1 MKGLFRKIPLSLR
14 TEIVLNIAVLTMASL
29 LLAGFTILKVS
40 EQEILEQKIAG
51 SRIVLVSLQRGIN
64 AFQGAN
70 WQQDPRFLQILAG
83 FVQLGGV
90 EGIWI
95 VDRDLKPLITQG
107 KGQPY
112 NEALSKAISQGEEG
126 KRLEKT
132 GILWWTFYDRLI
144 LTAPLVGEGKVIG
157 GVQVAFSMADVMGRL
172 IVFRRLFLV
181 LIVVD
186 SLVIIGF
193 GSILLSRVVVNPLKK
208 LVKVAQS
215 IGGGDLGQRAP
226 IDYEN
231 EIGTLAKAFNQ
242 MVERLTEKHSDLQ
255 QAIKQLRDTQE
266 ELLSSEKL
274 ASVGRMAAG
283 VAHEIGNPLTSV
295 LGHTEILHKRL
306 KRKKLKDGE
315 ILLDLVERTRK
326 ETERINRIIKDLLQF
341 SKPSSSHRE
350 DVDVNRVVQDSL
362 NVVSVQ
368 ERFQAI
374 AVDLSLTEDLPMV
387 QGNSD
392 QLQQVLFNML
402 INAADAMPDGGSLS
416 ISTGQERQ
424 WVTISIKDSG
434 EGIAPEDLG
443 KIFDPFYTTKSP
455 DKGTGLGLSIS
466 LKIIDELGGR
476 IKVQSKKGKGTEF
489 VVYLKRAATGPSK
502 ATRSRKKKQEG

>member
-1 MKGLFRKIPLSLR
+1 MKGLFRKIPLGLR

-29 LLAGFTILKVS
+29 LLVGFTILKVS

-51 SRIVLVSLQRGIN
+51 SRIILVSLQRGIN

-83 FVQLGGV
+83 FTQLKGV

-95 VDRDLKPLITQG
+95 VDKDLRPLITQG
-107 KGQPY
+107 SGQRY
-112 NEALSKAISQGEEG
+112 DEALLKAMNQGDEG

-132 GILWWTFYDRLI
+132 GILWWTFYDRLV
-144 LTAPLVGEGKVIG
+144 LTAPLVGEGKIIG
-157 GVQVAFSMADVMGRL
+157 GVQVAFSMADVMDRL
-172 IVFRRLFLV
+172 VVFRRLFLV
-181 LIVVD
+181 LIVMD
-186 SLVIIGF
+186 SLVIIAF
-193 GSILLSRVVVNPLKK
+193 GSILLSRVVVNPLKR

-226 IDYEN
+226 VDYEN
-231 EIGTLAKAFNQ
+231 EIGTLARAFNQ
-242 MVERLTEKHSDLQ
+242 MVERLTEKHGDLQ
-255 QAIKQLRDTQE
+255 RAIRQLRDTQE

-306 KRKKLKDGE
+306 KRKRLKDGE

-341 SKPSSSHRE
+341 SKPPSPHRE
-350 DVDVNRVVQDSL
+350 DVDVNRLVQDSL

-374 AVDLSLTEDLPMV
+374 SADLSLSEDLPLA

-392 QLQQVLFNML
+392 QLQQVLFNIL
-402 INAADAMPDGGSLS
+402 INAADAMPKGGSLS
-416 ISTGQERQ
+416 IKTEREKQ
-424 WVTISIKDSG
+424 WVIIAIKDTG
-434 EGIAPEDLG
+434 VGIAPDDLG
-443 KIFDPFYTTKSP
+443 KIYDPFFTTKSP

-476 IKVQSKKGKGTEF
+476 IKAQSEQGKGTEF
-489 VVYLKRAATGPSK
+489 IVYLKKAAQGSVK
-502 ATRSRKKKQEG
+502 ERRNREKKQKG

>member
-1 MKGLFRKIPLSLR
+1 MKALFRKIPLGLG

-29 LLAGFTILKVS
+29 LLVGFTILKVS

-51 SRIVLVSLQRGIN
+51 SRIILFSVQRGIN
-64 AFQGAN
+64 AFHGAN
-70 WQQDPRFLQILAG
+70 WQQDPRLLQILLG
-83 FVQLGGV
+83 FTQLGGV
-90 EGIWI
+90 EGLWI
-95 VDRDLKPLITQG
+95 VDKDLKPMITRGRGQRYDDALLKAMTQG
-107 KGQPY
+107 D
-112 NEALSKAISQGEEG
+112 EG
-126 KRLEKT
+126 LRMEKT
-132 GILWWTFYDRLI
+132 GILWWSLYDRLI
-144 LTAPLVGEGKVIG
+144 LTAPLVGEGKIIG
-157 GVQVAFSMADVMGRL
+157 GVQIAFAMADVMDRL
-172 IVFRRLFLV
+172 VVFRRLFLI

-193 GSILLSRVVVNPLKK
+193 GSLLLSRVVVNPLKR
-208 LVKVAQS
+208 LVEVAQR

-242 MVERLTEKHSDLQ
+242 MVERLAEKQKDLQ
-255 QAIKQLRDTQE
+255 RAIKQLKDTQE
-266 ELLSSEKL
+266 ELVSSEKL

-341 SKPSSSHRE
+341 SKPPSSHRE

-362 NVVSVQ
+362 KVVSVQ

-374 AVDLSLTEDLPMV
+374 AIDLSLAENLPLAK
-387 QGNSD
+387 GNSD
-392 QLQQVLFNML
+392 QLQQVLFNIL
-402 INAADAMPDGGSLS
+402 INAADAMPQGGS
-416 ISTGQERQ
+416 ISVRTEKDKL
-424 WVTISIKDSG
+424 WVIIAIKDTG
-434 EGIAPEDLG
+434 VGIAPEDLS
-443 KIFDPFYTTKSP
+443 KIYDPFYTTKSP

-476 IKVQSKKGKGTEF
+476 IKVQSEKGKGAEF
-489 VVYLKRAATGPSK
+489 IVYLKK
-502 ATRSRKKKQEG
+502 ATRGLSKDTRNMGEKKEG

>member
-1 MKGLFRKIPLSLR
+1 MKLLLRKIPLGLR
-14 TEIVLNIAVLTMASL
+14 MEIVLNIAVLTMASL
-29 LLAGFTILKVS
+29 LLVGFTILTLS

-51 SRIVLVSLQRGIN
+51 SRIVLFSLQRGIN
-64 AFQGAN
+64 AFQRAN

-83 FVQLGGV
+83 FTQLGGV

-95 VDRDLKPLITQG
+95 VDRDLRSIVTQG
-107 KGQPY
+107 RGQRSD
-112 NEALSKAISQGEEG
+112 EALHKVMTQGDQVE
-126 KRLEKT
+126 RLEKT
-132 GILWWTFYDRLI
+132 GALWWTFYDRLI
-144 LTAPLVGEGKVIG
+144 LTAPLVAEGKIIG
-157 GVQVAFSMADVMGRL
+157 GVQVAFSMADVMNRL
-172 IVFRRLFLV
+172 VTFRRLFFV

-193 GSILLSRVVVNPLKK
+193 GSLLLSRVVVNPLKR
-208 LVKVAQS
+208 LVKVAQG
-215 IGGGDLGQRAP
+215 IGGGDLGQRAAV
-226 IDYEN
+226 DYEN

-242 MVERLTEKHSDLQ
+242 MVERLTEEQRDLQ
-255 QAIKQLRDTQE
+255 GAIKQLRDTQE

-315 ILLDLVERTRK
+315 LLLDLVERTRK

-341 SKPSSSHRE
+341 SKPTSLHRE
-350 DVDVNRVVQDSL
+350 NVDLNRLIQDALKVVG
-362 NVVSVQ
+362 VQ

-374 AVDLSLTEDLPMV
+374 VVDLSLAKDPPMA

-392 QLQQVLFNML
+392 QLQQVLFNIL

-416 ISTGQERQ
+416 ISTGQEKE
-424 WVTISIKDSG
+424 WVTVSIKDSG

-476 IKVQSKKGKGTEF
+476 IKVQSKKSKGAEF
-489 VVYLKRAATGPSK
+489 TVYLKRAAIGSSRE
-502 ATRSRKKKQEG
+502 ARIRKKKQEG

>member
-1 MKGLFRKIPLSLR
+1 MKGLFRKIPIGLR
-14 TEIVLNIAVLTMASL
+14 MEIVLNIAVLTMASL
-29 LLAGFTILKVS
+29 LLVGFTILKVS
-40 EQEILEQKIAG
+40 EQEIVEQKIAG
-51 SRIVLVSLQRGIN
+51 SRIVLFSLQRGIN
-64 AFQGAN
+64 AFQGLD

-83 FVQLGGV
+83 FTQLGGV

-95 VDRDLKPLITQG
+95 VDRDLRSLVTQG
-107 KGQPY
+107 RGQRY
-112 NEALSKAISQGEEG
+112 DEALLKAMTQGDAGE
-126 KRLEKT
+126 RLDKT

-144 LTAPLVGEGKVIG
+144 LTAPVVGKGRIIG
-157 GVQVAFSMADVMGRL
+157 GVQVAFSMADVMNRL
-172 IVFRRLFLV
+172 QVFRRLFLV

-186 SLVIIGF
+186 SLVIIAF
-193 GSILLSRVVVNPLKK
+193 GSILLSRVVVNPLKR
-208 LVKVAQS
+208 LVKVAQG

-226 IDYEN
+226 VDYEN

-242 MVERLTEKHSDLQ
+242 MVERLTEKQSDLQ

-295 LGHTEILHKRL
+295 LGHTEILYKRL

-315 ILLDLVERTRK
+315 ILLDLVDRTRK

-341 SKPSSSHRE
+341 SKPPSSHRD
-350 DVDVNRVVQDSL
+350 DVDVNRVVQDSM
-362 NVVSVQ
+362 NVVRVQ
-368 ERFQAI
+368 ERFHSI
-374 AVDLSLTEDLPMV
+374 TVDLSLAEGLPLV

-392 QLQQVLFNML
+392 QLQQVLFNIL
-402 INAADAMPDGGSLS
+402 INAADAMPQGGS
-416 ISTGQERQ
+416 ISVRTEKDKL
-424 WVTISIKDSG
+424 WVIIAIKDTG
-434 EGIAPEDLG
+434 MGIAPENLG
-443 KIFDPFYTTKSP
+443 KIYDPFFTTKSP

-476 IKVQSKKGKGTEF
+476 IKVQSQKGKGAEF
-489 VVYLKRAATGPSK
+489 IVFLKEAARSSSK
-502 ATRSRKKKQEG
+502 VTRSKKKKQEG

>member
-29 LLAGFTILKVS
+29 LLVGFTILKVS
-40 EQEILEQKIAG
+40 EQEIVEQKIAG
-51 SRIVLVSLQRGIN
+51 SRIVLFSLQRGIH

-83 FVQLGGV
+83 FTQLGGV

-112 NEALSKAISQGEEG
+112 NEALSKAMTQGEEG

-144 LTAPLVGEGKVIG
+144 LTAPLVGEGKIIG
-157 GVQVAFSMADVMGRL
+157 GVQVAFSMVDVMNRL
-172 IVFRRLFLV
+172 VVFRRLFII
-181 LIVVD
+181 LIVLD
-186 SLVIIGF
+186 SLVIIAF
-193 GSILLSRVVVNPLKK
+193 GSILLSRVVVNPLKR
-208 LVKVAQS
+208 LVKVAQG
-215 IGGGDLGQRAP
+215 IGEGDLGQRAAV
-226 IDYEN
+226 DYEN

-255 QAIKQLRDTQE
+255 RAIKQLRDTQA
-266 ELLSSEKL
+266 ELVSSEKL

-283 VAHEIGNPLTSV
+283 VAHEIGNPLTSI

-306 KRKKLKDGE
+306 KRKRLKDGE
-315 ILLDLVERTRK
+315 VLLDLVERTRK

-341 SKPSSSHRE
+341 SKPPSPHRE
-350 DVDVNRVVQDSL
+350 DVDVNRLVQDSL

-368 ERFQAI
+368 PRFKAI
-374 AVDLSLTEDLPMV
+374 SVDLLFAEDLTSA
-387 QGNSD
+387 QGDRD
-392 QLQQVLFNML
+392 QLQQVLVNML
-402 INAADAMPDGGSLS
+402 INASDAMPDGGYLS
-416 ISTGQERQ
+416 IRTDQEKQ
-424 WVTISIKDSG
+424 WVIIAIKDTG
-434 EGIAPEDLG
+434 VGIAAEDLG
-443 KIFDPFYTTKSP
+443 KIYDPFFTTKSP
-455 DKGTGLGLSIS
+455 DKGTGLGLSLS

-489 VVYLKRAATGPSK
+489 IVYLKK
-502 ATRSRKKKQEG
+502 AEKGSVKEKRSRKKKQKG

>member
-1 MKGLFRKIPLSLR
+1 MKGLFRKIPIGLR
-14 TEIVLNIAVLTMASL
+14 MEIVLNIAVLTMASL
-29 LLAGFTILKVS
+29 LLVGFTILKVS
-40 EQEILEQKIAG
+40 EQEIVEQKIAG
-51 SRIVLVSLQRGIN
+51 SRIVLFSLQRGIN
-64 AFQGAN
+64 AFQGVN
-70 WQQDPRFLQILAG
+70 WKQDPRFLQILAG
-83 FVQLGGV
+83 FTQLGGV

-95 VDRDLKPLITQG
+95 ADRDLKPLITQG
-107 KGQPY
+107 RGQRY
-112 NEALSKAISQGEEG
+112 DDALLKVMTQGDEG
-126 KRLEKT
+126 QRLEKT
-132 GILWWTFYDRLI
+132 GVLWWTSYDRLI
-144 LTAPLVGEGKVIG
+144 LTAPLVGDGKIIG
-157 GVQVAFSMADVMGRL
+157 GVQVAFSMVDVMNRL
-172 IVFRRLFLV
+172 LVFRRLFLV

-193 GSILLSRVVVNPLKK
+193 GSILLSRVVVNPLKR

-242 MVERLTEKHSDLQ
+242 MVERLTEKQSDLQ
-255 QAIKQLRDTQE
+255 RAIKQLRDTQE

-341 SKPSSSHRE
+341 SKPPSPHRE
-350 DVDVNRVVQDSL
+350 DVDVNRLVQDSL
-362 NVVSVQ
+362 KVVSVQ
-368 ERFQAI
+368 ERFQALS
-374 AVDLSLTEDLPMV
+374 VDLALAEDLPLV

-392 QLQQVLFNML
+392 QLQQVLFNIL
-402 INAADAMPDGGSLS
+402 INAADAMLDGGSLS
-416 ISTGQERQ
+416 IRTEQEKQ
-424 WVTISIKDSG
+424 WVTIAIKDTG
-434 EGIAPEDLG
+434 VGIAAEDLG
-443 KIFDPFYTTKSP
+443 KIYDPFFTTKSP

-489 VVYLKRAATGPSK
+489 IVYLKKIAKGLSK
-502 ATRSRKKKQEG
+502 ARKSR

>member
-1 MKGLFRKIPLSLR
+1 MKGLVRKIPLGLR
-14 TEIVLNIAVLTMASL
+14 MEIVLNIAVLTLASL
-29 LLAGFTILKVS
+29 LLVGFTILTLS
-40 EQEILEQKIAG
+40 EQEILEQKMAG
-51 SRIVLVSLQRGIN
+51 SRIVLFSLQRGVN
-64 AFQGAN
+64 AFQGMH

-83 FVQLGGV
+83 FTQLGGV

-107 KGQPY
+107 RGQRSD
-112 NEALSKAISQGEEG
+112 EALLRAMTQGDAVE
-126 KRLEKT
+126 RLEKT
-132 GILWWTFYDRLI
+132 GILWWTLYDKLV
-144 LTAPLVGEGKVIG
+144 LSAPLVGEGKVIG
-157 GVQVAFSMADVMGRL
+157 AVQVAFSMADVMNRL
-172 IVFRRLFLV
+172 LVFRRLFLV

-193 GSILLSRVVVNPLKK
+193 GSILLSRVVVNPLKR
-208 LVKVAQS
+208 LVKVAQG
-215 IGGGDLGQRAP
+215 IGGGDLGQRAS

-242 MVERLTEKHSDLQ
+242 MVERLTEKQRDLQ
-255 QAIKQLRDTQE
+255 GAIKQLRDTQE

-295 LGHTEILHKRL
+295 LGHTEILLKRL
-306 KRKKLKDGE
+306 KRKKLKDGK

-341 SKPSSSHRE
+341 SKPTSLHRE
-350 DVDVNRVVQDSL
+350 NLDLNRLIQDSL
-362 NVVSVQ
+362 KVVSVQ
-368 ERFQAI
+368 EKFQAI
-374 AVDLSLTEDLPMV
+374 AVDLSMANDLPSV

-392 QLQQVLFNML
+392 QLQQVLFNIL

-416 ISTGQERQ
+416 IGTDQEKQ
-424 WVTISIKDSG
+424 WVTMSIKDTG
-434 EGIAPEDLG
+434 VGIAPEDLS

-476 IKVQSKKGKGTEF
+476 IRAQSQKGKGAEF
-489 VVYLKRAATGPSK
+489 IIYLKKAAQGSMK
-502 ATRSRKKKQEG
+502 RTRRKKKKQQ

>member
-1 MKGLFRKIPLSLR
+1 MMKGLFRKIPLGLR

-83 FVQLGGV
+83 FTQLGGV

-95 VDRDLKPLITQG
+95 VDRDLRSLVTRG
-107 KGQPY
+107 RGRHDDD
-112 NEALSKAISQGEEG
+112 ALLKA
-126 KRLEKT
+126 
-132 GILWWTFYDRLI
+132 
-144 LTAPLVGEGKVIG
+144 
-157 GVQVAFSMADVMGRL
+157 
-172 IVFRRLFLV
+172 
-181 LIVVD
+181 
-186 SLVIIGF
+186 LVIIAF
-193 GSILLSRVVVNPLKK
+193 GSLLLSRVVVNPLKK

-242 MVERLTEKHSDLQ
+242 MVERLAEKQRDLQ
-255 QAIKQLRDTQE
+255 RAIKQLKDTQE
-266 ELLSSEKL
+266 ELVSSEKL

-295 LGHTEILHKRL
+295 LGHTEILYKRL

-362 NVVSVQ
+362 NVVRVQ

-374 AVDLSLTEDLPMV
+374 AVDLSLTDDLPLIH
-387 QGNSD
+387 GNSD

-416 ISTGQERQ
+416 ISTGQEKQ

-434 EGIAPEDLG
+434 MGIAAEDLG
-443 KIFDPFYTTKSP
+443 KIYDPFFTTKSP

-466 LKIIDELGGR
+466 LKSVDELGGR

-489 VVYLKRAATGPSK
+489 VVYLKRAAIGSSK
-502 ATRSRKKKQEG
+502 ETRSRKKKQEG

>member
-40 EQEILEQKIAG
+40 EQEILEQKVAG

-83 FVQLGGV
+83 FTQLGGV

-95 VDRDLKPLITQG
+95 VDRDLRSLVTQG
-107 KGQPY
+107 RGQRY
-112 NEALSKAISQGEEG
+112 DEALLKAINQGEEG

-144 LTAPLVGEGKVIG
+144 LTAPVVGKGKIIG
-157 GVQVAFSMADVMGRL
+157 GVQVAFSMADVMNRL
-172 IVFRRLFLV
+172 VVFRRLFLI
-181 LIVVD
+181 LIVLD

-208 LVKVAQS
+208 LVKVAQG
-215 IGGGDLGQRAP
+215 IGEGDLGQRAP

-255 QAIKQLRDTQE
+255 RAIKQLRDTHE
-266 ELLSSEKL
+266 ELVSSEKL

-295 LGHTEILHKRL
+295 LGHTEILYKRL
-306 KRKKLKDGE
+306 KGEKLKDGE
-315 ILLDLVERTRK
+315 IILDLVERTRK

-341 SKPSSSHRE
+341 SRPPSPHRE
-350 DVDVNRVVQDSL
+350 DIDVNRLIQDSL
-362 NVVSVQ
+362 NVMSVQ
-368 ERFQAI
+368 ERFQALSI
-374 AVDLSLTEDLPMV
+374 DLSLSEKLPLA
-387 QGNSD
+387 QGKSD
-392 QLQQVLFNML
+392 QLQQVLFNIL
-402 INAADAMPDGGSLS
+402 INAADAMPDGGTLS
-416 ISTGQERQ
+416 IRTEQEKE
-424 WVTISIKDSG
+424 WVIIAIKDSG
-434 EGIAPEDLG
+434 IGIAPKDLG
-443 KIFDPFYTTKSP
+443 KIYDPFFTTKSP

-476 IKVQSKKGKGTEF
+476 IKVQSKKGKGAEF
-489 VVYLKRAATGPSK
+489 IVYLKK
-502 ATRSRKKKQEG
+502 AEKGSVKERRSREKKQKG